1 MENNNRVKEAIENLK
16 TELIEKS
23 LKEKRENDET
33 YKKDFD
39 EMNKQIAEF
48 EEVYLG
54 EDEKER
60 FEEVKNLMYSNS
72 RDEAEHLYVQGI
84 KDGVS
89 ILKKLGVIR

>member
-1 MENNNRVKEAIENLK
+1 MEYNDCLKEAIENLK

-23 LKEKRENDET
+23 LKEKRENDEV
-33 YKKDFD
+33 YKKDFV

-54 EDEKER
+54 DAEKER
-60 FEEVKNLMYSNS
+60 FEEVKNLMYYIT
-72 RDEAEHLYVQGI
+72 RDESEHLYVQGI

-89 ILKKLGVIR
+89 LLKELGVIR

>member
-1 MENNNRVKEAIENLK
+1 MVSNDHVKEAIENLK

-23 LKEKRENDET
+23 LKEKRENDEV
-33 YKKDFD
+33 YKKDFS

-60 FEEVKNLMYSNS
+60 FEEVKNLMYSTT

-89 ILKKLGVIR
+89 LLKELGVIR